1 MKSRVWLDYRER
13 GDNNNP
19 IKIFPDCV
27 RVSADERQIKTS
39 AGEGWG

>member
-1 MKSRVWLDYRER
+1 MKQILADWLW

-27 RVSADERQIKTS
+27 RVSADERQIKMS

>member
-1 MKSRVWLDYRER
+1 MRMIMKQILA

-27 RVSADERQIKTS
+27 RVSADERQIKMS